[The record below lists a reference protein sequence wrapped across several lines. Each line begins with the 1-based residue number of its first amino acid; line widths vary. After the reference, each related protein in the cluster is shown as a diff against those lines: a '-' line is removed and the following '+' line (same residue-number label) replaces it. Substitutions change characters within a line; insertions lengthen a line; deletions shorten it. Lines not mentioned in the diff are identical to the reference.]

1 MLGVLV
7 RILRVFSGVH
17 DLWHKGVAEES
28 HGEQE
33 KTVDE
38 GDCQR
43 TLEETVSSI
52 TSQSTLPSVF
62 ESSPAQDAGLHL
74 HLG

>member
-28 HGEQE
+28 YGEQE

-38 GDCQR
+38 GDRQR
-43 TLEETVSSI
+43 TLEEIYTVISI
-52 TSQSTLPSVF
+52 TSQCTLPFVV
-62 ESSPAQDAGLHL
+62 E
-74 HLG
+74 